1 MYNTIMNMSKST
13 GLKNRL
19 TGAAAQE
26 GRADAQIWVD
36 QNIWSLINSSEWVSA
51 WEYAEDTKTVNV
63 NPDTGARDDV
73 INDAMI
79 LSAVQTVIAAT
90 APPPQEMAGP

>member
-1 MYNTIMNMSKST
+1 MYNTIMNMSKSI

-63 NPDTGARDDV
+63 NQDTGARDDV
-73 INDAMI
+73 INDGMI
-79 LSAVQTVIAAT
+79 LASVQATIAA
-90 APPPQEMAGP
+90 AEPPPQETAGP